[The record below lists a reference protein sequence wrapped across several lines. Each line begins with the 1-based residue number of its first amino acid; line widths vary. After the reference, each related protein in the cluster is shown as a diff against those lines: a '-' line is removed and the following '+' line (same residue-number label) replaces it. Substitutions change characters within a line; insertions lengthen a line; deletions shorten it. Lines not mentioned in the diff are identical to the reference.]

1 MEYNIE
7 GKISF
12 AVNLDIE
19 AENEEKALEVAKGKL
34 KDYYHLNVVNAHH
47 ILGSIRIDLDAF
59 TYDDDDEE
67 VNEFDNIRC
76 ITFDKE
82 AQDNLPEHIKAKM
95 KADRD
100 KARANK
106 VFSLP
111 ECVFNYCPH
120 PNECKIGGCLS
131 KKTT

>member
-1 MEYNIE
+1 MILEETFFAVKCDNCGKVNENYDGISFWASKECALELSVGEDWEEIE
-7 GKISF
+7 GKHYCPDCF
-12 AVNLDIE
+12 
-19 AENEEKALEVAKGKL
+19 
-34 KDYYHLNVVNAHH
+34 
-47 ILGSIRIDLDAF
+47 
-59 TYDDDDEE
+59 E
-67 VNEFDNIRC
+67 VNDEDEIIIKTQELPIRC

-95 KADRD
+95 KADKD